1 MGLSQTAP
9 IFSLNLKRK
18 QDGAKIVDDQHGSN
32 ANLFSVQDHALNHL
46 DSGIKDAVLLLR
58 EHGVETVESCEGG
71 ANHAYLEPT
80 VRFVGGKAEGYR
92 ALSIALQLG
101 LKVSE
106 LRRVWPILDYEPT
119 GPYWE
124 LTFVPQ
130 RPS

>member
-1 MGLSQTAP
+1 MVLKKFASMFDKIQ
-9 IFSLNLKRK
+9 LNQKRNGK
-18 QDGAKIVDDQHGSN
+18 CLAAN
-32 ANLFSVQDHALNHL
+32 ANLLNVQDHALNHL
-46 DSGIKDAVLLLR
+46 DAGIKDAVLLLR
-58 EHGVETVESCEGG
+58 KHGVETVESCEGG
-71 ANHAYLEPT
+71 SNHAYLEPT

-92 ALSIALQLG
+92 ALSIALQVG